1 MGKYFSNKERR
12 ENCNI
17 NKDGNDRE
25 YLCDWRTTIRS
36 LLSSDGYAFRRNVDL
51 SASFYMRT
59 TSRTFASCLSQ
70 SHEARMEYLHGFCCH
85 RMAVH
90 GSKNESFF
98 LKRM

>member
-36 LLSSDGYAFRRNVDL
+36 LLSSDGYAFRRNVD
-51 SASFYMRT
+51 
-59 TSRTFASCLSQ
+59 
-70 SHEARMEYLHGFCCH
+70 
-85 RMAVH
+85 
-90 GSKNESFF
+90 
-98 LKRM
+98 